1 MKLIMEQWRKFLKE
15 GISDVVYHATSN
27 IAAAAK
33 ILEDN
38 RFLASG
44 GFTKPDSE
52 EVFQKGKL
60 YYFST
65 ARTPAASYTTEWPT
79 GAIFKLDGRALAE
92 KYKGSAIDYWADSR
106 TGRSSK
112 KAANIQ
118 KDPEASE
125 AFEAEDRII
134 LDEPYIDDADRYID
148 EVHFGVELYRMD
160 KNMFDKE
167 PQRRPVSRT
176 LSWWQI
182 EGLQEAVK
190 AAEQKNIPYY
200 IHIEKKTWPH
210 VEVGKRKALTSLS
223 DFMEVL
229 EKSGI
234 EVGEKPDTSGTEER
248 AMSHL
253 SPEEREEYKRREAS
267 RKEFGEDEVFLYV
280 QAAQD
285 ILAGKEQF
293 EGAEVQGDVGST
305 SERDRQLKGK
315 QYFRGFAG
323 DPDGRGRFVS
333 DINNPLHNVSKNPK
347 ARDTLD
353 MLASLMRS
361 TRKKT
366 LKDFETYINQVYKQ
380 NHPDGDPTGY
390 RDL

>member
-1 MKLIMEQWRKFLKE
+1 MKLIMENWRKFLKE

-44 GFTKPDSE
+44 GFSKPDSE

-65 ARTPAASYTTEWPT
+65 ARTPTAAYTTEWPT

-92 KYKGSAIDYWADSR
+92 KYKGAAIDYWADSR

-148 EVHFGVELYRMD
+148 EVHFGVELYRME

-234 EVGEKPDTSGTEER
+234 EVGERPDTSGTEER

-253 SPEEREEYKRREAS
+253 SPEEREEYKRR
-267 RKEFGEDEVFLYV
+267 
-280 QAAQD
+280 
-285 ILAGKEQF
+285 
-293 EGAEVQGDVGST
+293 
-305 SERDRQLKGK
+305 
-315 QYFRGFAG
+315 
-323 DPDGRGRFVS
+323 
-333 DINNPLHNVSKNPK
+333 KN
-347 ARDTLD
+347 
-353 MLASLMRS
+353 
-361 TRKKT
+361 
-366 LKDFETYINQVYKQ
+366 
-380 NHPDGDPTGY
+380 
-390 RDL
+390 

>member
-1 MKLIMEQWRKFLKE
+1 MKLIMESWRKFLKE

-38 RFLASG
+38 RFQSSG

-52 EVFQKGKL
+52 EEFQKGKL

-65 ARTPAASYTTEWPT
+65 ARTPTAAYTTEWPT

-92 KYKGSAIDYWADSR
+92 KYKGAPIDYWADPKR
-106 TGRSSK
+106 GRSSK
-112 KAANIQ
+112 KAANVERDGSQ
-118 KDPEASE
+118 ASE

-148 EVHFGVELYRMD
+148 EVHFGVELYRME

-167 PQRRPVSRT
+167 PQRRPVGRT
-176 LSWWQI
+176 LSWWVI
-182 EGLQEAVK
+182 EGLQEATK

-210 VEVGKRKALTSLS
+210 VEVGKRKALTSMTE
-223 DFMEVL
+223 FMEVL
-229 EKSGI
+229 EKSGVEI
-234 EVGEKPDTSGTEER
+234 EGKPDMEGAEER

-253 SPEEREEYKRREAS
+253 SPEEREEYKKREAS
-267 RKEFGEDEVFLYV
+267 RKEFGEDAVFLYV

-305 SERDRQLKGK
+305 SEQDRRAMGTR
-315 QYFRGFAG
+315 YFRAFA
-323 DPDGRGRFVS
+323 DFPDGRGRFVS
-333 DINNPLHNVSKNPK
+333 AINNPLHNISKNPK
-347 ARDTLD
+347 ARGTLE

-390 RDL
+390 RN

>member
-1 MKLIMEQWRKFLKE
+1 
-15 GISDVVYHATSN
+15 
-27 IAAAAK
+27 
-33 ILEDN
+33 
-38 RFLASG
+38 
-44 GFTKPDSE
+44 
-52 EVFQKGKL
+52 
-60 YYFST
+60 
-65 ARTPAASYTTEWPT
+65 
-79 GAIFKLDGRALAE
+79 
-92 KYKGSAIDYWADSR
+92 
-106 TGRSSK
+106 
-112 KAANIQ
+112 
-118 KDPEASE
+118 
-125 AFEAEDRII
+125 
-134 LDEPYIDDADRYID
+134 
-148 EVHFGVELYRMD
+148 
-160 KNMFDKE
+160 
-167 PQRRPVSRT
+167 
-176 LSWWQI
+176 
-182 EGLQEAVK
+182 
-190 AAEQKNIPYY
+190 
-200 IHIEKKTWPH
+200 
-210 VEVGKRKALTSLS
+210 
-223 DFMEVL
+223 MEVL

-234 EVGEKPDTSGTEER
+234 EVGERPDTSGTEER

-267 RKEFGEDEVFLYV
+267 RKEFGEDAVFLYV

-323 DPDGRGRFVS
+323 SPDGRGRFVS
-333 DINNPLHNVSKNPK
+333 DINNPLHNVSKSPK

-390 RDL
+390 R

>member
-1 MKLIMEQWRKFLKE
+1 MKLIMENWRKFLKE

-65 ARTPAASYTTEWPT
+65 ARTAAGAYTTEWPT

-92 KYKGSAIDYWADSR
+92 KYKGAPIDYWADSR

-118 KDPEASE
+118 KDPGASE
-125 AFEAEDRII
+125 AFEAEDRIL
-134 LDEPYIDDADRYID
+134 LDEPYIEDADRYID
-148 EVHFGVELYRMD
+148 EVHFGVELYRME
-160 KNMFDKE
+160 KTMFDDK

-176 LSWWQI
+176 LSWWVI
-182 EGLQEAVK
+182 EGLQEAAK
-190 AAEQKNIPYY
+190 AAEEKNIPYY
-200 IHIEKKTWPH
+200 IHIEKRSWPH
-210 VEVGKRKALTSLS
+210 VEVGKRIALTSLS
-223 DFMEVL
+223 DFMEAL
-229 EKSGI
+229 NKSGI
-234 EVGEKPDTSGTEER
+234 EVEGKPDMEGAEER

-253 SPEEREEYKRREAS
+253 SPEEREEYKRRQAS
-267 RKEFGEDEVFLYV
+267 RKEFGEDAVFLYV

-305 SERDRQLKGK
+305 SEQDRRSQGSR
-315 QYFRGFAG
+315 YFRAFA
-323 DPDGRGRFVS
+323 DLPDGRGRFVS
-333 DINNPLHNVSKNPK
+333 AINNPLHNVSKNPK
-347 ARDTLD
+347 ARKTLE

-366 LKDFETYINQVYKQ
+366 IKDFETYINQVYKQ
-380 NHPDGDPTGY
+380 NHGDQ
-390 RDL
+390 